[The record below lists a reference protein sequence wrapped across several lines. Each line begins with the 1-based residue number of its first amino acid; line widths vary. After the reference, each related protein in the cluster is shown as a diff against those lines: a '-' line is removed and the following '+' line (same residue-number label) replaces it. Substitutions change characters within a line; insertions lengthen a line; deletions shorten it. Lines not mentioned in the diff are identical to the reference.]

1 MENSQIDHLVEAKNA
16 AESMANDMLKRK
28 KEEPKEDIEEGTD
41 EIMKVNASDDLA
53 QLEDSVEA
61 DEEIVIGGRRRRK
74 KRRSRKS
81 RKGGAKRKYK
91 KGKSKRKSR
100 KGKSK
105 TNDKNSE
112 IEKLAEEAIVEEKDG
127 TKDNETLE
135 AVTSTINAV

>member
-1 MENSQIDHLVEAKNA
+1 MEFLKKAKNA

-28 KEEPKEDIEEGTD
+28 KEEPEEDIEEGTD

-53 QLEDSVEA
+53 QLEDGMEA
-61 DEEIVIGGRRRRK
+61 DQEIVIGGRRRRK

-105 TNDKNSE
+105 RKSRKSKKN
-112 IEKLAEEAIVEEKDG
+112 KRTRRKR
-127 TKDNETLE
+127 
-135 AVTSTINAV
+135 